1 MIQFSKF
8 VLKLKLIYETLS
20 RLKGKFMR
28 LSKKIKEYRL
38 EKGWTQYDLA
48 KFSGVSLGS
57 IKRYETDNG
66 NITYAN
72 LEKIANALQK
82 DISNFQNNKM
92 SLSMSPSQDKYV
104 SKSQNLSPSK
114 PLNTPNLKKSHDS
127 ILINIKDDTVY
138 VPFFKDGAVSAGF
151 GTHDF
156 GNDCDFLPFKKQ
168 DLRLMFGAHSTAHIG
183 VIPCIGNS
191 MQPTIEEGELIVFQC
206 DGSQN
211 EGAIYVIRFEGELF
225 VKRLKKRPLQ
235 LVSDNKDYEPIEPQ
249 ADQELE
255 IIGRVIGSYSI
266 NSKRF

>member
-1 MIQFSKF
+1 MDFDILAQNIRFLLKKNKWSEDELVKRSGVGKSTIQLYK
-8 VLKLKLIYETLS
+8 
-20 RLKGKFMR
+20 
-28 LSKKIKEYRL
+28 SKKSKNPTVDKL
-38 EKGWTQYDLA
+38 T
-48 KFSGVSLGS
+48 
-57 IKRYETDNG
+57 
-66 NITYAN
+66 
-72 LEKIANALQK
+72 KIANAFKVSSDDLK
-82 DISNFQNNKM
+82 NKN
-92 SLSMSPSQDKYV
+92 LSI
-104 SKSQNLSPSK
+104 SKSNLSPSK
-114 PLNTPNLKKSHDS
+114 PLNAPNLKKSHDS

-151 GTHDF
+151 GTEDF